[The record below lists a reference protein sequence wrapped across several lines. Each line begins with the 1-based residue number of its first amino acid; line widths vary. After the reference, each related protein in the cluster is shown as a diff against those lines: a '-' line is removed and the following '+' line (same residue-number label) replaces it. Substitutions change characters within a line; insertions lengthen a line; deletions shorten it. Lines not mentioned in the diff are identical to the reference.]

1 MESRSKQQAY
11 DLDVEGEADRL
22 VDDVRLG
29 YRNTSSV
36 TTGAPSVLDARLPQI
51 LFRLSDAELE
61 RISSFGELLHFAKD
75 EFLLRTGSG
84 SPGMY
89 VIVAGDVRLSHRD
102 GLGNRSGLVDLQSR
116 QFIAE
121 TSALSGA
128 PSLVDAQAIEEVD
141 ALVVSPVSLR
151 RLIVAEAEL
160 GERLMR
166 SMILRRARL
175 IERVN
180 GPILVGPADDG
191 RMLRLQEFL
200 RRNGCPHS
208 TVDTRR
214 EADAEKLL
222 HGISLAERL
231 LPVVILPDGSI
242 LNAPSESELAAK
254 LGWSIEID
262 NDQTYDVLIVGAGPA
277 GLATAVYAASEG
289 LSVGIVD
296 GRAPG
301 GQAGASARIENYL
314 GFPTGI
320 SGHALARR
328 AFVQAQKFGA
338 RFAIPASVNTLH
350 CGLSPLEIELTTGVR
365 VSARTIVIASGA
377 AYRRPAIRRLE
388 EFEGGGVYYWASPVE
403 AKLCAGAEVVLVGGG
418 NSAGQAV
425 VYLAAHVKHVHLLI
439 RRSSLTDTMSRYL
452 IERISGLKN
461 VTLHAQTEVASLDG
475 ADGALAAVQCVSN
488 GRQFPIDARHLFLFT
503 GASPNTAWLKG
514 CGVQTDAAGFVL
526 TGRDTGIDRADA
538 HTSLETTVPGVFAI
552 GDVRSTSTK
561 RVAAAVGEGAQ
572 AVAQIHHYLSLKK

>member
-1 MESRSKQQAY
+1 MEGTSKEQAF
-11 DLDVEGEADRL
+11 DLDTEREADEL
-22 VDDVRLG
+22 ADEGGLG
-29 YRNTSSV
+29 YRNAGSIASGATS
-36 TTGAPSVLDARLPQI
+36 ALDARLPQI
-51 LFRLSDAELE
+51 LFQLSNLELE
-61 RISSFGELLHFAKD
+61 RISGFGELLHFSRD
-75 EFLLRTGSG
+75 DFLLRMGSR

-89 VIVAGDVRLSHRD
+89 VIVSGDVRLSHRD
-102 GLGNRSGLVDLQSR
+102 GLGEQSGLVDLQSR

-128 PSLVDAQAIEEVD
+128 PSLVDARALEEVE
-141 ALVVSPVSLR
+141 AILVSSVSLR

-191 RMLRLQEFL
+191 KMLRLQEFL

-208 TVDTRR
+208 TVDTRS

-231 LPVVILPDGSI
+231 LPVVILPDGDI
-242 LNAPSESELAAK
+242 LNSPSEAELATK
-254 LGWSIEID
+254 LGWSIEIE

-289 LSVGIVD
+289 LSVAIVD

-338 RFAIPASVNTLH
+338 RFAVPASVGTLH
-350 CGLSPLEIELTTGVR
+350 CGLSPLEIELTTGSR
-365 VSARTIVIASGA
+365 IRARTVVIASGA
-377 AYRRPAIRRLE
+377 AYRRPAIRRLD

-403 AKLCAGAEVVLVGGG
+403 AKLCAGSEVVLVGGG

-425 VYLAAHVKHVHLLI
+425 VYLAAHVKHVHLLV
-439 RRSSLTDTMSRYL
+439 RRSGLTETMSQYL
-452 IERISGLKN
+452 IDRITGLKN
-461 VTLHAQTEVASLDG
+461 VTLHTQTEVVSLEG
-475 ADGALAAVQCVSN
+475 AGGALSAVQCVSD
-488 GRQFPIDARHLFLFT
+488 GRQFAIDARHLFLFT
-503 GASPNTAWLKG
+503 GAIPNTAWLKG
-514 CGVQTDAAGFVL
+514 CGVRTDSAGFVL
-526 TGRDTGIDRADA
+526 AGRNTGMGREDVR
-538 HTSLETTVPGVFAI
+538 TSLETTVSGVFAI
-552 GDVRSTSTK
+552 GDVRSDSTK

-572 AVAQIHHYLSLKK
+572 VVAQIHHYLSSRS